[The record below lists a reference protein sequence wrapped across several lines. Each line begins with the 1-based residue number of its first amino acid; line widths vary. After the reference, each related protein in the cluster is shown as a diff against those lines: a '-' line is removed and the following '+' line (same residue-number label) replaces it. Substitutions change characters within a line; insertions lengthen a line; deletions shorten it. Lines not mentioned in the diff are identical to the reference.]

1 MIPIYV
7 LKLIVS
13 WFSRAVLCI
22 LIAEHVLLSQLVGN
36 IRYNTKKRQI
46 SSFIVF
52 FLHHI
57 YVPMIPI
64 YVRKFIVR
72 KPGKDTQQYV
82 KNMVILLLSNILLS
96 YCSI

>member
-1 MIPIYV
+1 
-7 LKLIVS
+7 
-13 WFSRAVLCI
+13 
-22 LIAEHVLLSQLVGN
+22 
-36 IRYNTKKRQI
+36 
-46 SSFIVF
+46 
-52 FLHHI
+52 
-57 YVPMIPI
+57 MIPI